1 MTEQAELD
9 TRRPSNL
16 ADTDLANTG
25 PEDGGPKATDPMDT
39 VPEDCGLEA
48 AGPTV
53 AIPEDGGP
61 NDTGPAQ
68 HAAPEIT
75 ERPTTPLDD
84 ARYLELEIRLRAFL
98 DEFGG
103 VAGSVHLVH
112 REDLLLVAGVNLPE
126 PLAAAVAVIPR
137 GKGMAGTA
145 WVRGEPVRTCDLK
158 TDTAG
163 GVVRPG
169 ARAVDAGAAV
179 AFPVRGEDDEVIAVV
194 GIAFDDERDIPEHE
208 IHRLTAGATAILT
221 QTAASPMG
229 SR

>member
-9 TRRPSNL
+9 TRRPGGLAGAGL
-16 ADTDLANTG
+16 ADADL
-25 PEDGGPKATDPMDT
+25 EDGGHADAGLADAGLEDAGLEDTDPS
-39 VPEDCGLEA
+39 E
-48 AGPTV
+48 
-53 AIPEDGGP
+53 
-61 NDTGPAQ
+61 
-68 HAAPEIT
+68 HAAPEIAG
-75 ERPTTPLDD
+75 RPTTPLDD
-84 ARYLELEIRLRAFL
+84 ARYLELETRLRAFL
-98 DEFGG
+98 GDFGG
-103 VAGSVHLVH
+103 VAGSVHVVH
-112 REDLLLVAGVNLPE
+112 RDDLLLVAGANLPE

-145 WVRGEPVRTCDLK
+145 WVRGEPLRTCDLK

-179 AFPVRGEDDEVIAVV
+179 ALPVRGEDDEVIAVV

-208 IHRLTAGATAILT
+208 IHRLTAGATAVLT